1 VVNCYG
7 TTETANWLAGA
18 SSVRDGIAN
27 GRVGGMWGGR
37 VAVAIDDNEILA
49 RGEGEILVQT
59 PALMSGYFRRADLT
73 AEVIRGG
80 WYYTGDRG
88 IVDASGVIELTGR
101 IKDEINRA
109 GSKIQPAEI
118 DLLLENHP
126 AVAEACVF
134 GIEDQTEGN
143 IVAAAIRLVDGSNE
157 TTEGLRS
164 WCRQRLRRE
173 AVPERWFLLP
183 EIPRNARGKIGR
195 DAVRRHVLGIH

>member
-134 GIEDQTEGN
+134 GIEDQTSGN

>member
-1 VVNCYG
+1 
-7 TTETANWLAGA
+7 
-18 SSVRDGIAN
+18 
-27 GRVGGMWGGR
+27 MWGGR

-73 AEVIRGG
+73 AGVIRGG

-134 GIEDQTEGN
+134 GIEDQTAGN

>member
-1 VVNCYG
+1 
-7 TTETANWLAGA
+7 
-18 SSVRDGIAN
+18 
-27 GRVGGMWGGR
+27 
-37 VAVAIDDNEILA
+37 
-49 RGEGEILVQT
+49 
-59 PALMSGYFRRADLT
+59 
-73 AEVIRGG
+73 
-80 WYYTGDRG
+80 
-88 IVDASGVIELTGR
+88 VDASGVIELTGR

-134 GIEDQTEGN
+134 GIEDQTSGN

>member
-27 GRVGGMWGGR
+27 GRVGRMWGGR

-134 GIEDQTEGN
+134 GIEDQTSGN